1 MDSYNIVKKL
11 ILYAE
16 TKRRLKEPEDVA
28 ARGESVLTLSATSR
42 RLRRELVSEGV
53 SPELLSLSGDEIAET
68 VYESIHRY
76 V

>member
-1 MDSYNIVKKL
+1 MTAESTIQKL

-28 ARGESVLTLSATSR
+28 IRGESVLTLSATSR
-42 RLRRELVSEGV
+42 RLRRELANEGV
-53 SPELLSLSGDEIAET
+53 SPELLSLSGEEIAEVIYDT
-68 VYESIHRY
+68 IHRY